1 MPTGQK
7 QAFQLLAEHHLK
19 MKSVSSNYVKIA

>member
-1 MPTGQK
+1 MLSGQK
-7 QAFQLLAEHHLK
+7 QAFEPLAEHHLK